1 MPETASTESVD
12 VVVVGSGFGGS
23 VAAYR
28 LAEAGRSVV
37 VLERGRAYPP
47 GSFARTPSETAKSFW
62 EPGEGRHGL
71 FQVWSFDGIDGLVSS
86 GLGGGSLIYANVLL
100 RKDEKWFVHEQP
112 LPHGGY
118 EHWPISRADL
128 DPHYDAVESM
138 IGVSPYPYQDTPKT
152 MAMEEA
158 AAGAGLS
165 LQRPPLAVAFS
176 RRPGE
181 DPVRQGEIPLPAYGN
196 IHGVPRTTCS
206 LVGECD
212 VGCNNGAKNSLD
224 HTYLSAA
231 KHAGADIRVR
241 HEVKGFRPLEGGGY
255 EVTYVVHTGADG
267 EPATDLPVRTIR
279 TRRLVL
285 AAGTFGT
292 NYLLLRNRS
301 AFPGISGALGTRFT
315 GNGDLLG
322 FVMDASRDGLGRDLG
337 ANTGPVITT
346 AIRLADEADGD
357 GAAGRGH
364 YIEDAGYPAFAAW
377 LAESGKG
384 LGTLARAFQF
394 GYRRAVEDLTNTADS
409 TVGADIA
416 EMIGPGTLTATSLP
430 LLGMGRDIP
439 DGVMRLSG
447 GRLEI
452 DWTTET
458 SLDYFDGVRGTMRAI
473 AGQLG
478 GTYYDN
484 PIWWAKRV
492 ITVHPLGGSPMGRHE
507 GEGVCDPY
515 GEVYGYPG
523 LYVMDG
529 ALLPGP
535 VGANPSLTIAAVA
548 DRACTHLLSKVEE
561 GALAP
566 VSNPRSLVEE
576 GALAPVS
583 KPGDGGSDSTDGFET
598 VAAQPPQPAVAAQ
611 PPQPA
616 VAAQPPQPT
625 GTASGLLFTEQM
637 KGFVALGVDDPQT
650 GHDQGRKSKDRLMF
664 ELTISV
670 DDVDRFVAEPG
681 HEGSATGYVESD
693 LLGGRL
699 DVERG
704 WFNLFVEDDDVDQRQ
719 MRYRLWLRGPG
730 GNPMTFVG
738 VKEVRD
744 EAGLDVWR
752 DTSTLYVK
760 ILEGHHEPPAP
771 GSDDD
776 APVLAAGV
784 ITIHIPDF
792 MRQLTTF
799 RTWGDSR
806 VGAME
811 GFGRLFLGQLWDVY
825 GRFFRDRDDE
835 SDERGAP

>member
-1 MPETASTESVD
+1 MVDHASTETVD

-28 LAEAGRSVV
+28 LADAGQSVV
-37 VLERGRAYPP
+37 VLERGKAYPP
-47 GSFARTPSETAKSFW
+47 GSFPRTPSETARNFW
-62 EPGEGRHGL
+62 EPAEGRHGL
-71 FQVWSFDGIDGLVSS
+71 FDIWSFDGLDGVVSS

-100 RKDEKWFVHEQP
+100 RKDEKWFVHESP
-112 LPHGGY
+112 LPRGGY

-128 DPHYDAVESM
+128 EPHYDVVEQM
-138 IGVSPYPYQDTPKT
+138 IGVSKYPYDDTPKT
-152 MAMEEA
+152 RAMYEA

-165 LQRPPLAVAFS
+165 LQRPPLAVSFS

-181 DPVRQGEIPLPAYGN
+181 EPVRQGEIEPPSYGN
-196 IHGVPRTTCS
+196 IHGLPRVTCT

-212 VGCNNGAKNSLD
+212 VGCNNGAKNTLD

-267 EPATDLPVRTIR
+267 EPAVDLPTRTIR

-292 NYLLLRNRS
+292 TYLLLRNRTALPALS
-301 AFPGISGALGTRFT
+301 ATIGARFS

-322 FVMDASRDGLGRDLG
+322 FVFDSSRDGFPRDLRP
-337 ANTGPVITT
+337 NYGPVITT
-346 AIRLADEADGD
+346 AIRVGDEADAD
-357 GAAGRGH
+357 GSTGRGF
-364 YIEDAGYPAFAAW
+364 YLEDAGYPAFAAW
-377 LAESGKG
+377 VAETGKG

-394 GYRRAVEDLTNTADS
+394 GDRRAMEDMLNAGDT

-416 EMIGPGTLTATSLP
+416 EVIGPGSFTANSLP
-430 LLGMGRDIP
+430 LLGMGRDTP
-439 DGVMRLSG
+439 DGVMRLVG
-447 GRLEI
+447 GRLEV

-458 SLDYFDGVRGTMRAI
+458 SIDYFESVRATMRAI

-478 GTYYDN
+478 GTYRDN

-492 ITVHPLGGSPMGRHE
+492 ITVHPLGGAVMGRHD
-507 GEGVCDPY
+507 GEGVCDEY
-515 GEVYGYPG
+515 GEVYGHPG

-529 ALLPGP
+529 SLLPGP

-548 DRACTHLLSKVEE
+548 DRACTHLLEQASPLAEEGAPAPSPLVEEGAPAPSPRVEE

-566 VSNPRSLVEE
+566 VTRPGERPADTSMPVEG
-576 GALAPVS
+576 GAV
-583 KPGDGGSDSTDGFET
+583 E
-598 VAAQPPQPAVAAQ
+598 
-611 PPQPA
+611 
-616 VAAQPPQPT
+616 
-625 GTASGLLFTEQM
+625 ASGLSFTEQM
-637 KGFVALGVDDPQT
+637 KGFVALGVDDPQA
-650 GHDQGRKSKDRLMF
+650 GHDAGKKSKDRLMF

-670 DDVDRFVAEPG
+670 DDVERFVAEPG
-681 HEGSATGYVESD
+681 HQGTATGYVDSD

-699 DVERG
+699 EVERG
-704 WFNLFVEDDDVDQRQ
+704 WFNLFVQDDDPDQRQ

-744 EAGLDVWR
+744 DPGLDVWR
-752 DTSTLYVK
+752 DTSTLYVR
-760 ILEGHHEPPAP
+760 IFDGHLEPPTE
-771 GSDDD
+771 GRDDD

-792 MRQLTTF
+792 MKQLTTF
-799 RTWGDSR
+799 RTWGASR
-806 VGAME
+806 VGALE

-825 GRFFRDRDDE
+825 GRFFRRDDGH
-835 SDERGAP
+835 DEGGR